1 MFLNSKNTLS
11 ILSLVFCVIM
21 HEKDIYGYKIDEENF
36 WADLKPNFKNY
47 LSVVS
52 SQTQPRTDIYITIL

>member
-1 MFLNSKNTLS
+1 
-11 ILSLVFCVIM
+11 M